1 MLRSEY
7 SRCEAAKFRGWNPP
21 SSDDM
26 LAKAAAAPPKFTN
39 GSTHLGG
46 APNILRRRGK
56 PMETMGE
63 TQGRREELEARLGD
77 LEQKKSSLE
86 NEISALVEQIPIMEM
101 SRYAALLESGNNS
114 LSLVRDMLRT
124 LAEGKPALEHDVAA
138 STVPSN

>member
-1 MLRSEY
+1 
-7 SRCEAAKFRGWNPP
+7 
-21 SSDDM
+21 
-26 LAKAAAAPPKFTN
+26 
-39 GSTHLGG
+39 
-46 APNILRRRGK
+46 
-56 PMETMGE
+56 METMSE

-86 NEISALVEQIPIMEM
+86 NEISQLVEQIPILEM

-124 LAEGKPALEHDVAA
+124 LAEGKPALEHDEAA